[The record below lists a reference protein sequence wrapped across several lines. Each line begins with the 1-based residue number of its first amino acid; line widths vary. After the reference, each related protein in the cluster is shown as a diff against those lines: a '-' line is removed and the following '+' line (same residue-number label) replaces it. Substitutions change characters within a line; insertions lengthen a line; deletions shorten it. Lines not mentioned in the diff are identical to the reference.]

1 MKFSKVTAII
11 QPDRLNKV
19 EQKLHSINVPGMSIS
34 QVKGYGEYAD
44 FYTTDWMVTHTRIEV
59 FVSTEQAESV
69 AEAIM
74 SAAYTGCE
82 GDGIICISPVESV
95 YHIRSRKKCD
105 TKPC

>member
-11 QPDRLNKV
+11 QPDILNKV

-44 FYTTDWMVTHTRIEV
+44 FYTNDWMITHTRVEV
-59 FVSTEQAESV
+59 IVEAQQAESV

-74 SAAYTGCE
+74 SAAHTGCD
-82 GDGIICISPVESV
+82 GDGIISISPIESV
-95 YHIRSRKKCD
+95 YHIRSRKKCE